1 MRLFKKHNIAAFV
14 SAMNYALRT
23 DGRNIAIVA
32 EIRDFFLRVLLAE
45 LTNLAVGLVNG
56 GEVLGSLCPTR
67 PALGLHASSRL
78 LRLELLLVHGRPH
91 PRQVNA
97 CVLPTRHI
105 VVLTGLC
112 V

>member
-23 DGRNIAIVA
+23 DRRNIAIVA

-56 GEVLGSLCPTR
+56 GEVLRSLRTSW

-91 PRQVNA
+91 PSQVNA
-97 CVLPTRHI
+97 CVLSTRHV
-105 VVLTGLC
+105 VVLAGLC